1 MGQRYFDSHY
11 RFLIETAK
19 AAELMIEYREMK
31 EVGNTFA
38 IEVNGRRRSSI
49 SRTTRRC
56 DREILGPL
64 FQVPLFSGSPFWGR
78 QRVSLSPISFNSW
91 NQFFSLRQEIA
102 YRAQGIIL
110 NCQAPGGDAME
121 RRESV
126 RSMIQRKYGNLADV
140 SLTDQVSFW
149 RKISGCAVAI
159 FVPGARIDILDRGQ
173 IQFMAFGACTI
184 SPALDSTLPF
194 MRPVQAG
201 VHYLRCAD
209 DFSILLTVVDWALGH
224 KDECLEVGANAA
236 RLFSETCLPWKIW
249 RWIGECLDKT
259 K

>member
-1 MGQRYFDSHY
+1 
-11 RFLIETAK
+11 
-19 AAELMIEYREMK
+19 MK

-56 DREILGPL
+56 DPGNPWPLISSSTIQRISILGKTTCFPVSHQLQQLEPIL
-64 FQVPLFSGSPFWGR
+64 FPAPGD
-78 QRVSLSPISFNSW
+78 RVSSPGHHSQLPGPW
-91 NQFFSLRQEIA
+91 RGCHGAE
-102 YRAQGIIL
+102 GI
-110 NCQAPGGDAME
+110 
-121 RRESV
+121 R

-184 SPALDSTLPF
+184 S
-194 MRPVQAG
+194 R
-201 VHYLRCAD
+201 
-209 DFSILLTVVDWALGH
+209 
-224 KDECLEVGANAA
+224 
-236 RLFSETCLPWKIW
+236 
-249 RWIGECLDKT
+249 RWIPPCHSCARFRPEST
-259 K
+259 T